1 MIVSIRFSK
10 RAAVSE
16 IQSTTC
22 LCAVRPLPAC
32 CITSPQTWGPGT
44 RFRCSFSE
52 HAVVVHGSGPLPGL
66 FCLSLPPC
74 PSAKLLFILQQPGQ
88 AFADPL
94 STDRA
99 SCPLF
104 CVHACSVCHS
114 RPTLC
119 DLMDCSPPGFS
130 VHGMCQ
136 ARGLEWGAIAFSM

>member
-10 RAAVSE
+10 RAVVSE

-22 LCAVRPLPAC
+22 WCAGRPLPAC
-32 CITSPQTWGPGT
+32 YITSPQTWGPGT
-44 RFRCSFSE
+44 GSRCSLSG
-52 HAVVVHGSGPLPGL
+52 HAVVAHGSGPLPRL

-74 PSAKLLFILQQPGQ
+74 PSANLLFILQQPVQ

-94 STDRA
+94 PVDRA
-99 SCPLF
+99 SRPLF

-114 RPTLC
+114 RPALC

-130 VHGMCQ
+130 VHGVFHE
-136 ARGLEWGAIAFSM
+136 GY